1 MKSLQDAVY
10 NWLTIKVV
18 ADARPD
24 DTAAVDTLQ
33 LFEDILREDFQ
44 VEDITIKKDDVMY
57 YVTYYIDGEEKNTR
71 FPIELIDI
79 MHNQI
84 QGNPE
89 RYKNYPV

>member
-1 MKSLQDAVY
+1 MKSLQDAIY

-24 DTAAVDTLQ
+24 DISAVDTLQ
-33 LFEDILREDFQ
+33 LFEDILTKDFQ
-44 VEDITIKKDDVMY
+44 VGDKTIQKDDEMY
-57 YVTYYIDGEEKNTR
+57 YVTYSIDGEEKKVR